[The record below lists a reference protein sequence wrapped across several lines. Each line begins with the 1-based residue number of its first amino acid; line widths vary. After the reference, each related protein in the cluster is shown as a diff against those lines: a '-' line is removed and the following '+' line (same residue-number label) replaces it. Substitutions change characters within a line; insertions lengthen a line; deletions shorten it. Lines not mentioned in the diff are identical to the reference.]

1 MIGTTLS
8 HFKITA
14 KLGEGGM
21 GEVYRATDTKLGR
34 EVAIKVLPAEMA
46 TSAERLERFRR
57 EAMTLA
63 SLDHPGV
70 VGVYSVEEA
79 DGLHFLTM
87 QLVEGEPLDRV
98 IPDGGLPV
106 ERILKIATELTDA
119 LAAAHEK
126 GIVHR
131 DLKPSNVM
139 VTAEGR
145 VKVLDFG
152 LAKFTGPQSEEVL
165 NSTLQTELRTSDG
178 VVMGTVPYMSPEQL
192 SGQEVDHRSDIFS
205 LGVLLYEMASGERPY
220 QGRSSVELASA
231 ILRDKPPP
239 LAVGTGRQ

>member
-8 HFKITA
+8 HFRITA

-34 EVAIKVLPAEMA
+34 EVALKVLPADMA
-46 TSAERLERFRR
+46 DSAERLDRFRR

-63 SLDHPGV
+63 SLDHPGIV
-70 VGVYSVEEA
+70 HVYSIEEA

-87 QLVEGEPLDRV
+87 QLIEGESLDLL
-98 IPDGGLPV
+98 IPEGGLAV
-106 ERILKIATELTDA
+106 DRILEIARA
-119 LAAAHEK
+119 LAEALAVAHDK

-131 DLKPSNVM
+131 DLKPTNVM
-139 VTAEGR
+139 VTGDGR

-165 NSTLQTELRTSDG
+165 DSTLQTELRTSDG

-192 SGQEVDHRSDIFS
+192 SGLQVDHRSDIFS
-205 LGVLLYEMASGERPY
+205 LGVILYEMGSGERPF
-220 QGRSSVELASA
+220 QGRSSTRE
-231 ILRDKPPP
+231 
-239 LAVGTGRQ
+239 TG